1 MEWPAHPPLEG
12 GGGVIGSRDLPNH
25 VQFPNTQYHFIRVY
39 CVSTGYN
46 NIPKPGTKISEIS
59 VDFLPKFR
67 FSVLVEKKFR
77 WKNRLKKN
85 RGKIAK
91 NRRFF
96 GEKSEKSDFSRKN
109 PIFPEIW
116 GKL

>member
-1 MEWPAHPPLEG
+1 MKFRS
-12 GGGVIGSRDLPNH
+12 I
-25 VQFPNTQYHFIRVY
+25 
-39 CVSTGYN
+39 
-46 NIPKPGTKISEIS
+46 
-59 VDFLPKFR
+59 FLPKFR

-85 RGKIAK
+85 RGKITK
-91 NRRFF
+91 N
-96 GEKSEKSDFSRKN
+96 RKN

>member
-1 MEWPAHPPLEG
+1 MSTRKNEQKNETRTEWKLRL
-12 GGGVIGSRDLPNH
+12 RDM
-25 VQFPNTQYHFIRVY
+25 Q
-39 CVSTGYN
+39 VSA
-46 NIPKPGTKISEIS
+46 GTKISEIS
-59 VDFLPKFR
+59 ANFSSKFR

-96 GEKSEKSDFSRKN
+96 PKFGVNYSL
-109 PIFPEIW
+109 
-116 GKL
+116 GH